1 MPISPYVAALRR
13 KIGHDLLML
22 PSVTVILFDEKG
34 RVLLAQHPE
43 GRWISIGGAIDPG
56 ETPAE
61 AAIRECREETG
72 LIVEPVRLIGVFGGA
87 GFQVRYDNGDKVQYT
102 TIIFEARL
110 LGGDPKPDGVETVAL
125 RYVSE
130 DELPSLPM
138 ATWTRTM
145 LRMAYDREGQP
156 HFEVVSL

>member
-13 KIGHDLLML
+13 KIGTDLLML
-22 PSVTVILFDEKG
+22 PSVTVMLFDENG

-43 GRWISIGGAIDPG
+43 GRWITIGGAIDPG

-87 GFQVRYDNGDKVQYT
+87 DFHVTYGNGDEVQYT
-102 TIIFEARL
+102 TILFEARL
-110 LGGDPKPDGVETVAL
+110 LGGEAKPDGIETVAL

-130 DELPSLPM
+130 EELPSLPT
-138 ATWTRTM
+138 APSTRAM
-145 LRMAYDREGQP
+145 LAMAYDREGQP
-156 HFEVVSL
+156 HFGIPSP